1 MTNPTPNK
9 LLVQIMWVGENI
21 EFYFVASL
29 SLWLHLNDGAYM
41 VVVVVV
47 VDDDYD
53 VVDEEDSSNHRHPS
67 SSGRAEVVSD

>member
-1 MTNPTPNK
+1 MMTNPTPNK
-9 LLVQIMWVGENI
+9 LLVQVMWVGENI

-53 VVDEEDSSNHRHPS
+53 VVDANHRHPS